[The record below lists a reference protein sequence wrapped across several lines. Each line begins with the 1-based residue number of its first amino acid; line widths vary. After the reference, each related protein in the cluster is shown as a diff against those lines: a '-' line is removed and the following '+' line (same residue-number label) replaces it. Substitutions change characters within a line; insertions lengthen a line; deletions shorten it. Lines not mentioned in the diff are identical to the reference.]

1 VVLGTIVALTV
12 GCASRRPTYEYEP
25 WVTTTST
32 AEPVPPPPGAGAAA
46 PPPAPEVATTTSTTL
61 PSSWRRGARQ

>member
-1 VVLGTIVALTV
+1 MLATMVVLSVA
-12 GCASRRPTYEYEP
+12 CASRRPTYEYEP

-32 AEPVPPPPGAGAAA
+32 AEPVPPAAGAAA
-46 PPPAPEVATTTSTTL
+46 PPPAAAPTTSTTL